1 MAFYN
6 DPDFLNAFDKHWKKF
21 NFQEKSKTV
30 LQMIEH
36 GIVNLELPPDT
47 LSIKDFKVGELVKV
61 FDRMAAKK
69 GNKEGDFCR
78 SVTHHLSEIARKKVA
93 PDADKE
99 RFYLKLTDCYWD
111 EDYLMPVPKLTDDMT
126 E

>member
-36 GIVNLELPPDT
+36 GIENLELPPNT
-47 LSIKDFKVGELVKV
+47 LSIRDFNVVDIVKV
-61 FDRMAAKK
+61 FDCMATKK
-69 GNKEGDFCR
+69 GAKDGDFCR
-78 SVTHHLSEIARKKVA
+78 STLHHISEIARKKVA

-99 RFYLKLTDCYWD
+99 RFYLKFIDCYWD
-111 EDYLMPVPKLTDDMT
+111 EDYLMPVPKFIDDTT

>member
-30 LQMIEH
+30 LQMIVH
-36 GIVNLELPPDT
+36 GIENLELPPNT
-47 LSIKDFKVGELVKV
+47 LSIKDFKIVEIVKV
-61 FDRMAAKK
+61 FDRMAAKN
-69 GNKEGDFCR
+69 GTKEGDFCR
-78 SVTHHLSEIARKKVA
+78 STLLHISEIARKKVA

-99 RFYLKLTDCYWD
+99 RFYLKFIDCYWD
-111 EDYLMPVPKLTDDMT
+111 EDYLMPVPKFIDDPT